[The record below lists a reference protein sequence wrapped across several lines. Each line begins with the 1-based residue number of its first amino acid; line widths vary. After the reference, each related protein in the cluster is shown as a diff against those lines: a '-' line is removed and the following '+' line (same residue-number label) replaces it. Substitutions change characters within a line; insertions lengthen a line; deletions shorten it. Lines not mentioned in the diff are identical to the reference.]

1 MRAPGLTVA
10 CRRVSAQTRNSTT
23 HQPRSQSPVYNCS
36 DISHR
41 PQPQTQARHVPS
53 SFFPQTLKTQAATR
67 PPVLLSCALQPTVAS
82 HRARLPRHEQEF
94 THVLWASF
102 RLCCA
107 SDAMT
112 RCKPGAARAQLS
124 PRHGC
129 LPAVQQL
136 GLTGGDTWKKPLPLA
151 AVSPPAPV
159 QPGCACSVRPDVCAP
174 TRQTQDACEHTS
186 VSLCTQPGLRHW
198 TGGCFIQR
206 RETETHGTSARGA
219 RSSAPAPLVLSWAA
233 LPCRQKGPQGTA
245 AGSLPPS
252 QTDGDSQ
259 GGRTE
264 QTNLWLL

>member
-1 MRAPGLTVA
+1 M
-10 CRRVSAQTRNSTT
+10 
-23 HQPRSQSPVYNCS
+23 
-36 DISHR
+36 
-41 PQPQTQARHVPS
+41 PS
-53 SFFPQTLKTQAATR
+53 SFYPQTLKTQAATR

-136 GLTGGDTWKKPLPLA
+136 GLTDGDTWKKPLPLA
-151 AVSPPAPV
+151 AVSPRPPSSLEAPV
-159 QPGCACSVRPDVCAP
+159 ACAP

-233 LPCRQKGPQGTA
+233 LPCRQKGPQRTA
-245 AGSLPPS
+245 AGSLHPS
-252 QTDGDSQ
+252 QTMGTARRA
-259 GGRTE
+259 GRSR
-264 QTNLWLL
+264 QTSGSFKKCFAP

>member
-1 MRAPGLTVA
+1 MPPLQSQSTCLSFQHEAAACHTSPSPQSSDNEPSHSAHRQNSRKVGARLAPQSVHLA
-10 CRRVSAQTRNSTT
+10 SRCMSHRVSAQIRNSTT
-23 HQPRSQSPVYNCS
+23 RQPRSQSPVYNCS

-41 PQPQTQARHVPS
+41 PQPQTQARRVTS
-53 SFFPQTLKTQAATR
+53 SFFPQTRKTQAATR

-136 GLTGGDTWKKPLPLA
+136 GLTDGDTWKKPLPLA

-159 QPGCACSVRPDVCAP
+159 QPGCACSVCPHPAD
-174 TRQTQDACEHTS
+174 
-186 VSLCTQPGLRHW
+186 
-198 TGGCFIQR
+198 TGR
-206 RETETHGTSARGA
+206 
-219 RSSAPAPLVLSWAA
+219 L
-233 LPCRQKGPQGTA
+233 
-245 AGSLPPS
+245 
-252 QTDGDSQ
+252 
-259 GGRTE
+259 
-264 QTNLWLL
+264 